1 MPLKQPIWDATAKN
15 TIKQWTGM
23 ELQPTSMYGIRVYTE
38 GKPKTNYVYYSPLQS
53 LSHFLAP
60 FQVPSF
66 LRMLTGC
73 PL

>member
-1 MPLKQPIWDATAKN
+1 MRLKQQIWDAAKN
-15 TIKQWTGM
+15 TTEQWTGM
-23 ELQPTSMYGIRVYTE
+23 ELQPTSMYGIQVYTV
-38 GKPKTNYVYYSPLQS
+38 GKSKTNYVYYSPLQS
-53 LSHFLAP
+53 LSHFLAH